1 MSLLKFQE
9 WNQINESK
17 AIDKII
23 NWFSGSFG
31 GKIEKIDSLISKYK
45 DLELK
50 FVDEWEEIKIDDDE
64 LKLRKSQVK
73 YDPAEIT
80 KIDRMMQRNKEL
92 VEASKKSHS
101 KKVDEIF
108 SKLKEVIGSNK
119 RLKDYW
125 EVAKVKTDAEV
136 SEEMYKKAKKLTDK
150 TEADTLYSRYK
161 QAALDARSK
170 DEYFRDT
177 YSDLAI
183 QRPILSTIDARSS
196 STGLS
201 PEEVGSSEASFEMLS
216 KLPILEFAESIRG
229 FSRDQSK
236 KLLNFLIKERND
248 LYLSM
253 DMERDALNSEISG
266 MQRNSSTLDYA
277 SKRTKEIREKYLTK
291 IRELRTKITVCKK
304 YV

>member
-17 AIDKII
+17 TIDKII

-31 GKIEKIDSLISKYK
+31 GKIEKIDDLIKKYK

-64 LKLRKSQVK
+64 LKLSRSQIK

-80 KIDRMMQRNKEL
+80 KIDRMMQRNREL

-125 EVAKVKTDAEV
+125 EVAKVRTDADV
-136 SEEMYKKAKKLTDK
+136 AEEMYKKAKKLTDK
-150 TEADTLYSRYK
+150 TEAESLYSRYK
-161 QAALDARSK
+161 QAAIDARTK
-170 DEYFRDT
+170 DEYFRET
-177 YSDLAI
+177 YGDLAI
-183 QRPILSTIDARSS
+183 QKPMLSTIDSRSS
-196 STGLS
+196 SIGLS
-201 PEEVGSSEASFEMLS
+201 QEEVGSSEASFEMLS
-216 KLPILEFAESIRG
+216 KLPVLEFAEATRG
-229 FSRDQSK
+229 FSRDQSR

-248 LYLSM
+248 LYLAM
-253 DMERDALNSEISG
+253 DIERDALNSEISG
-266 MQRNSSTLDYA
+266 MERNSSTLDYA